1 MSRCATLALIL
12 SVTACEHAQP
22 MTQREPTFEAARPA
36 PIEPAPAPT
45 PPPPLTEPAAAPIA
59 PAPKVAPK
67 PAEPV
72 DQPTAEAPKK
82 KLVKKCN
89 PMSRAGCRWSEEV
102 DERFTP
108 RVVKKQPAGDTTTE
122 GSAP

>member
-22 MTQREPTFEAARPA
+22 MTHSEPKFEARPA
-36 PIEPAPAPT
+36 PTAPAPT
-45 PPPPLTEPAAAPIA
+45 PAETA
-59 PAPKVAPK
+59 PAPTPEPAVAPVAPK
-67 PAEPV
+67 PTSRTAQQPAEQPAV
-72 DQPTAEAPKK
+72 DAPKK

-102 DERFTP
+102 DERLTE
-108 RVVKKQPAGDTTTE
+108 RVTKKPAGDTTTE